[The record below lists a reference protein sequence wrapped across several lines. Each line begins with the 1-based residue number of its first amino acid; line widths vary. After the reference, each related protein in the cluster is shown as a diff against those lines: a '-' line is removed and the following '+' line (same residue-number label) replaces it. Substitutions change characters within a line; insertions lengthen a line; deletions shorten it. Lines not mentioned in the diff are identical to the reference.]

1 VRAAVVGGGIGGASG
16 ALELADAGH
25 DVVLFEAGRELGG
38 LVASF
43 EIGGEPLERYYH
55 HVFPHEDRIQALI
68 ARLGLELEW
77 LESTMGVYR
86 DGRIWPFTTARD
98 LLGFKPIPLW
108 SRLRM
113 GVGAQLLVRQPHRER
128 HDDMPAL
135 DWLERACGKPG
146 TDAIFRPLL
155 RGKFGPAHERVPAG
169 WMLGRFKQRAGARKS
184 EHGELL
190 GYMRGGFARMFVE
203 LEKELRRVGVE
214 VRTGTPVER
223 IEHDGH
229 RVTAIRSNGD
239 SEPYD
244 AVLFAGTLPIL
255 ARLMDT
261 DLADGHEGLGAIC
274 LIVEMDDQATPVY
287 WLNVCDDSIPF
298 AAVVEQTNF
307 VDAGRYGGKR
317 VAYLARYFTQ
327 EEDLARRELEE
338 IEAEWLEAFE
348 RIAPG
353 VNVTHVHR
361 FRAPYAAPLVDLGYA
376 RRIPPVVPGRP
387 RGFALATTAQ
397 IYPED
402 RGMDNGV
409 RLASRAVRA
418 LLAQD

>member
-1 VRAAVVGGGIGGASG
+1 MGGGIGGASG

-25 DVVLFEAGRELGG
+25 EVVLFEAGRELGG

-68 ARLGLELEW
+68 GRLGLELEW

-86 DGRIWPFTTARD
+86 DGRVWPFTTARD
-98 LLGFKPIPLW
+98 LLGFKPIPFW

-113 GVGAQLLVRQPHRER
+113 GVGAQLLVREPHRPR

-135 DWLERACGKPG
+135 EWLQRACGRPG

-190 GYMRGGFARMFVE
+190 GYMRGGFARMFEE
-203 LEKELRRVGVE
+203 LEKELVRVGVD

-223 IEHDGH
+223 IEHDGERITGV
-229 RVTAIRSNGD
+229 RVGG
-239 SEPYD
+239 ELQPYD

-255 ARLMDT
+255 GRLMDT

-274 LIVEMDDQATPVY
+274 LIVEMEDRATPVY

-307 VDAGRYGGKR
+307 VEPGRYGGKR
-317 VAYLARYFTQ
+317 VAYLARYFTK
-327 EEDLARRELEE
+327 EEDVATRELED
-338 IEAEWLEAFE
+338 IEAEWLEAFQ
-348 RIAPG
+348 RIAPAAK
-353 VNVTHVHR
+353 VTHVHR
-361 FRAPYAAPLVDLGYA
+361 FRTPYAAPLVDLGYA

-387 RGFALATTAQ
+387 RGLALATTAQ

-409 RLASRAVRA
+409 RLASRAVQE
-418 LLAQD
+418 LLAQG

>member
-1 VRAAVVGGGIGGASG
+1 MRVAVVGGGIGGASG

-25 DVVLFEAGRELGG
+25 DVVLFEAGKELGG

-68 ARLGLELEW
+68 KRLGLELEW

-86 DGRIWPFTTARD
+86 DGRVWPFTTARD

-113 GVGAQLLVRQPHRER
+113 GVGAATLVREPHRAR

-135 DWLERACGKPG
+135 RWLQRACGKPG

-190 GYMRGGFARMFVE
+190 GYMRGGFVRMFVE
-203 LEKELRRVGVE
+203 LEKELRRVGVD

-223 IEHDGH
+223 IEHDGE
-229 RVTAIRSNGD
+229 RITGVRSQGET
-239 SEPYD
+239 EPYD

-255 ARLMDT
+255 KRLMDT

-274 LIVEMDDQATPVY
+274 LIVEMEDQATPVY

-307 VDAGRYGGKR
+307 VEPDRYGGKR

-327 EEDLARRELEE
+327 QEDVAVRELED
-338 IEAEWLEAFE
+338 IEAEWLQAFE

-353 VNVTHVHR
+353 VKVTHVHR
-361 FRAPYAAPLVDLGYA
+361 FRTPYAAPLVDLGYA

-409 RLASRAVRA
+409 RLASRAVHE